1 MDALGVKL
9 WQALI
14 SGLSVGS
21 IYALIAE
28 GYYITYITTGA
39 LNFGQGEF
47 LMVGALFGLT
57 CYVTLGLPYA
67 IAIVGAVVI
76 VALMGAALERV
87 AIRPVMRHALSLSWV
102 LSTVAISIILKN
114 AAVHLWGP
122 EQITFPS
129 PFGASVIRIGPA
141 GIFPQELFIIA
152 AAIGTV
158 IAVQIFLRRAVLGK
172 ALMAVAFNRNAA
184 AVMGINVKRMV
195 VLAFVL
201 SSALAGLGGIL
212 IAPIT
217 FAWAYM
223 GTVPGIKAFAAAI
236 FGGLEN
242 PIGILIGGLAIGL
255 LEQVFGIINS
265 NIKEG
270 ITFLVVLV
278 ILAIRPSGLMGR
290 KDITKV

>member
-1 MDALGVKL
+1 MEAISVKF
-9 WQALI
+9 WQAI
-14 SGLSVGS
+14 VSGLSIGG
-21 IYALIAE
+21 IYALIAQ

-47 LMVGALFGLT
+47 LMIGALLGMT
-57 CYVTLGLPYA
+57 GYVTLGLPYA
-67 IAIVGAVVI
+67 AAIFIAIAVT
-76 VALMGAALERV
+76 ALMGAGLERV

-114 AAVHLWGP
+114 AAVQIWGP
-122 EQITFPS
+122 EQIKFPS
-129 PFGASVIRIGPA
+129 PFGSQVIRIGQA
-141 GIFPQELFIIA
+141 GIFPQELFVIV

-158 IAVQIFLRRAVLGK
+158 FAIQIFLKRAILGK
-172 ALMAVAFNRNAA
+172 ALMAVAYNRNAA
-184 AVMGINVKRMV
+184 AAMGINVKRMII
-195 VLAFVL
+195 LAFVL
-201 SSALAGLGGIL
+201 SSALAGLGGVL
-212 IAPIT
+212 VAPIT

-236 FGGLEN
+236 FGGLEH
-242 PIGILIGGLAIGL
+242 PIGILIGGLTIGL

-270 ITFLVVLV
+270 ITFLAVLLF
-278 ILAIRPSGLMGR
+278 LAVRPTGLMGR

>member
-1 MDALGVKL
+1 METIGVKL
-9 WQALI
+9 WQAI
-14 SGLSVGS
+14 VSGLSIGS
-21 IYALIAE
+21 IYALIAQ

-47 LMVGALFGLT
+47 LMAGALLGLT
-57 CYVTLGLPYA
+57 AYVTLGLPYA
-67 IAIVGAVVI
+67 AAVFIAVAVT
-76 VALMGAALERV
+76 ALMGVGLERM

-114 AAVHLWGP
+114 AAVQIWGP
-122 EQITFPS
+122 EQIKFPS
-129 PFGASVIRIGPA
+129 PFGSQVIRIGPA
-141 GIFPQELFIIA
+141 GIFPQELFVIV

-158 IAVQIFLRRAVLGK
+158 FAVQIFLRRAVLGK

-184 AVMGINVKRMV
+184 AVMGINVKRMI

-201 SSALAGLGGIL
+201 SSALAGLGGVL
-212 IAPIT
+212 VAPIT

-236 FGGLEN
+236 FGGLEH
-242 PIGILIGGLAIGL
+242 PIGILIGGLTIGL
-255 LEQVFGIINS
+255 LEQVFGLINS

-270 ITFLVVLV
+270 VTFLAVLLF
-278 ILAIRPSGLMGR
+278 LAVRPTGLMGR